1 MNIAQSLQHRPTLG
15 KSIRLTVDKQSVLI
29 KSQQGT
35 FGKTA
40 KLYKSV
46 PR

>member
-1 MNIAQSLQHRPTLG
+1 MNLAQSLQNTLG
-15 KSIRLTVDKQSVLI
+15 KSVRLTVKKQSVLI

-40 KLYKSV
+40 KL
-46 PR
+46 